1 MKLSVVSTLYRS
13 GPHLALFYER
23 MRRAVLDL
31 EPDYEVVLVND
42 GCPDDSLAVA
52 LRLAAQDE
60 RVTVVDLS
68 RNFGHH
74 KAMMTGLAEA
84 RGERVFLI
92 DCDLEEPPELV
103 AAFDAEM
110 RRTGADV
117 VYGVQEQRKGDFVER
132 LSGTLFFRLFNLL
145 SDDPLPSNLS
155 TVRLMTRRYLDALLA
170 HRERA
175 MIIGGLWVITGFAQ
189 VAVPI
194 TKGTRD
200 RSSYTWARRVDV
212 FVNAVTSFSDRPLKI
227 IFYLGLGIF
236 MLSCCA
242 AVYLVARRV
251 FFGVLLAG
259 WPSLMVSLWLLGGLT
274 LFGLGVIGIYLQ
286 KVFIETKQRPYTIV
300 REVHRGRAVGR

>member
-92 DCDLEEPPELV
+92 DCDLDPADIGSSSRVRRLVDLPVPFLLVGDEE
-103 AAFDAEM
+103 
-110 RRTGADV
+110 
-117 VYGVQEQRKGDFVER
+117 GDR
-132 LSGTLFFRLFNLL
+132 
-145 SDDPLPSNLS
+145 P
-155 TVRLMTRRYLDALLA
+155 VR
-170 HRERA
+170 
-175 MIIGGLWVITGFAQ
+175 IIGGFDGPPGVSSPFVVHDGTGFRWHADPASER
-189 VAVPI
+189 VKGVG
-194 TKGTRD
+194 TKGPTQEPIALFELPHEGPTERIGPHSCFVVTP
-200 RSSYTWARRVDV
+200 SSS
-212 FVNAVTSFSDRPLKI
+212 TSNTNTGFETSSRL
-227 IFYLGLGIF
+227 
-236 MLSCCA
+236 
-242 AVYLVARRV
+242 RT
-251 FFGVLLAG
+251 FG
-259 WPSLMVSLWLLGGLT
+259 WSSPSLRWH
-274 LFGLGVIGIYLQ
+274 Q
-286 KVFIETKQRPYTIV
+286 
-300 REVHRGRAVGR
+300 